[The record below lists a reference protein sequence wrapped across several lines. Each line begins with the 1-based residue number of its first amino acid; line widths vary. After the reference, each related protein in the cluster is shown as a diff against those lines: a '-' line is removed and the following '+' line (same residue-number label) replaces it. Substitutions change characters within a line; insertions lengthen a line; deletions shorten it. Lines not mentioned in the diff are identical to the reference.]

1 MLQRLP
7 KTFVEKHWKG
17 ISNPVVLKLPN
28 NGARQEIYWEKRD
41 DGIWLRK
48 NWEKIAKFLKLG
60 YLVVFNYIGRSVFE
74 FKIFG
79 LNTLEIDYSNI
90 TKFID
95 ESCEAREV
103 IIDVSE
109 DDSDN
114 DMNGVGTSQRRKTSK
129 RKMNVDFDTTQQK
142 SSGDEFI

>member
-60 YLVVFNYIGRSVFE
+60 YLVVFNYIGR
-74 FKIFG
+74 
-79 LNTLEIDYSNI
+79 
-90 TKFID
+90 
-95 ESCEAREV
+95 
-103 IIDVSE
+103 
-109 DDSDN
+109 
-114 DMNGVGTSQRRKTSK
+114 
-129 RKMNVDFDTTQQK
+129 
-142 SSGDEFI
+142 